1 MEIEE
6 FIRKRQ
12 MGDGRVRVFDENG
25 DLKDEHFRE
34 YGGISIDFLSA
45 EWCIKN
51 GKTLEKVKFDPK
63 TFRFFL
69 LGLGLYLF

>member
-12 MGDGRVRVFDENG
+12 MGDSRVRVFDVNG

-34 YGGISIDFLSA
+34 
-45 EWCIKN
+45 C
-51 GKTLEKVKFDPK
+51 
-63 TFRFFL
+63 
-69 LGLGLYLF
+69 